1 MTPEWAR
8 TLARK
13 EWKPPREPENAL
25 ICVLSFRIANF
36 GEVFLPCKAPGPPMI
51 YSMTGY
57 AVAAAELP
65 FGALN
70 LELRSVNHR
79 YLDIQFRIPDEL
91 RPLESGLREKATS
104 RIGRGKVEVRIAV
117 AKSAASQSN
126 LELDGRLLGQL
137 AQLNARVKTVLPEAQ
152 SLSVADVLRWPGM
165 LGNDDL
171 APNELQEACG
181 QLLDRALDDL
191 TATRGR
197 EGEKLKELLLERIAS
212 MDALVAKLAPR
223 MPQLVSSY
231 RDKLTMRL
239 KDAMVSLD
247 DERLKQELV
256 LFSSKIDVDEELSRL
271 SAHFGEI
278 RRILAKG
285 GAAGKRLDFLMQE
298 LNREANTLGSK
309 SVDMEFTQT
318 SMDLKVLIEQMREQ
332 IQNIE

>member
-1 MTPEWAR
+1 
-8 TLARK
+8 
-13 EWKPPREPENAL
+13 
-25 ICVLSFRIANF
+25 
-36 GEVFLPCKAPGPPMI
+36 MI

-57 AVAAAELP
+57 AVAGAELA

-91 RPLESGLREKATS
+91 RPLETGLREKAVA
-104 RIGRGKVEVRIAV
+104 RINRGKVEVRIAI

-126 LELDGRLLGQL
+126 LQLDEALLGQL
-137 AQLNARVKTVLPEAQ
+137 AKLSARVKSVLPEGQ
-152 SLSVADVLRWPGM
+152 TLSVADVLRWPGM
-165 LGNDDL
+165 LGNDNLVPD
-171 APNELQEACG
+171 ELQEACG
-181 QLLDRALDDL
+181 RLLDRALDDL
-191 TATRGR
+191 TASRAR
-197 EGEKLKELLLERIAS
+197 EGEKLKNLLLERIAS
-212 MDALVAKLAPR
+212 MEALVARLAPR
-223 MPQLVSSY
+223 MPQLVTNY
-231 RDKLTMRL
+231 RDKLTARL
-239 KDAMVSLD
+239 KEAMISLE

-256 LFSSKIDVDEELSRL
+256 LFASKIDVDEELSRL
-271 SAHFGEI
+271 TAHFGEI
-278 RRILAKG
+278 RRILDKG

>member
-1 MTPEWAR
+1 
-8 TLARK
+8 
-13 EWKPPREPENAL
+13 
-25 ICVLSFRIANF
+25 
-36 GEVFLPCKAPGPPMI
+36 MI

-57 AVAAAELP
+57 AVAGAELP

-91 RPLESGLREKATS
+91 RPLESGLREKAS
-104 RIGRGKVEVRIAV
+104 ARIGRGKVEVRIAV
-117 AKSAASQSN
+117 SKSAASQSN
-126 LELDGRLLGQL
+126 LQIDDGLLSQL
-137 AQLNARVKTVLPEAQ
+137 AQLNAYVKTVLPEGQ
-152 SLSVADVLRWPGM
+152 SLSVSDVIRWPGM
-165 LGNDDL
+165 LSNDSLLPD
-171 APNELQEACG
+171 ELQEACG
-181 QLLDRALDDL
+181 KLLDRALDDL

-197 EGEKLKELLLERIAS
+197 EGEKLKKLLLERIAS
-212 MDALVAKLAPR
+212 MEALVGRLAPR
-223 MPQLVSSY
+223 MPQLVNNY
-231 RDKLTMRL
+231 RERLTARL
-239 KDAMVSLD
+239 KDAMVSMD

-256 LFSSKIDVDEELSRL
+256 LFASKIDVDEELSRL
-271 SAHFGEI
+271 TAHFGEI
-278 RRILAKG
+278 RRILETG

>member
-1 MTPEWAR
+1 
-8 TLARK
+8 
-13 EWKPPREPENAL
+13 
-25 ICVLSFRIANF
+25 
-36 GEVFLPCKAPGPPMI
+36 MI

-57 AVAAAELP
+57 AVAGAELP

-91 RPLESGLREKATS
+91 RPVEPVLREKATA
-104 RIGRGKVEVRIAV
+104 RISRGKVEVRIAV
-117 AKSAASQSN
+117 SKSAASQSN
-126 LELDGRLLGQL
+126 LQIDARLLGQL
-137 AQLNARVKTVLPEAQ
+137 AQLNAHVKTVLPEGE

-165 LGNDDL
+165 LGNDNLLPDDL
-171 APNELQEACG
+171 PEACG
-181 QLLDRALDDL
+181 RLLDRALDDL

-197 EGEKLKELLLERIAS
+197 EGEKLKNLLLERIAS
-212 MDALVAKLAPR
+212 METLVGKLAPR
-223 MPQLVSSY
+223 MPQLVNNY
-231 RDKLTMRL
+231 RERLTARL
-239 KDAMVSLD
+239 KDAMINLD

-256 LFSSKIDVDEELSRL
+256 LFASKIDVDEELSRL
-271 SAHFGEI
+271 TAHFGEI
-278 RRILAKG
+278 RRILDQG

-318 SMDLKVLIEQMREQ
+318 SMGLKVLIEQMREQ

>member
-1 MTPEWAR
+1 
-8 TLARK
+8 
-13 EWKPPREPENAL
+13 
-25 ICVLSFRIANF
+25 
-36 GEVFLPCKAPGPPMI
+36 MI

-57 AVAAAELP
+57 AVAGAELA

-91 RPLESGLREKATS
+91 RPLETGLREKAVA
-104 RIGRGKVEVRIAV
+104 RINRGKVEVRIAI

-126 LELDGRLLGQL
+126 LQLDEALLGQL
-137 AQLNARVKTVLPEAQ
+137 AKLNTRVKSILPDGQA
-152 SLSVADVLRWPGM
+152 LSVADVLRWPGM
-165 LGNDDL
+165 LGNDNL
-171 APNELQEACG
+171 APDELQEACG
-181 QLLDRALDDL
+181 RLLDRALDDL
-191 TATRGR
+191 TASRAR
-197 EGEKLKELLLERIAS
+197 EGEKLKNLLLERIAS
-212 MDALVAKLAPR
+212 MEALVARLAPR
-223 MPQLVSSY
+223 MPQLVANY
-231 RDKLTMRL
+231 RDKLTARL
-239 KDAMVSLD
+239 KEAMISLE

-256 LFSSKIDVDEELSRL
+256 LFASKIDVDEELSRL
-271 SAHFGEI
+271 TAHFGEI
-278 RRILAKG
+278 RRILDKG

>member
-1 MTPEWAR
+1 MQ
-8 TLARK
+8 
-13 EWKPPREPENAL
+13 
-25 ICVLSFRIANF
+25 
-36 GEVFLPCKAPGPPMI
+36 
-51 YSMTGY
+51 SMTGY
-57 AVAAAELP
+57 GRSEVRQAHL
-65 FGALN
+65 ALTV
-70 LELRSVNHR
+70 EARSVNHR

-91 RPLESGLREKATS
+91 RPLESGLREKANT

-126 LELDGRLLGQL
+126 LQLDDALLGQL
-137 AQLNARVKTVLPEAQ
+137 AQLNARVKSVLPEGQ

-165 LGNDDL
+165 LGNDNLVPD
-171 APNELQEACG
+171 ELQEACG
-181 QLLDRALDDL
+181 RLLDRALDDL

-197 EGEKLKELLLERIAS
+197 EGEKLKNLLLERIAS
-212 MDALVAKLAPR
+212 MEALVGKLAPR
-223 MPQLVSSY
+223 MPQLVNNY
-231 RDKLTMRL
+231 RERLTARL
-239 KDAMVSLD
+239 KDAMISLD

-256 LFSSKIDVDEELSRL
+256 LFASKIDVDEELSRL
-271 SAHFGEI
+271 TTHFGEI
-278 RRILAKG
+278 RRILDKG